1 MFTKTEETILNALTK
16 RYKYIFR
23 SPGGELRICESVDD
37 VDCYLPICEFNH
49 LFKDVKPGCEP
60 IRFRGPILDDTE
72 REYLK
77 AVFKPFHH
85 DIECVKK
92 IRYRDDQF
100 EFIEATMNDHEI
112 GMVFPDFEIAKM
124 YTGMNPDKAYTLEEL
139 GITYD

>member
-1 MFTKTEETILNALTK
+1 MSALPPK
-16 RYKYIFR
+16 YKYIRR
-23 SPGGELRICESVDD
+23 SQGGELIISVSENE
-37 VDCYLPICEFNH
+37 YYYMSIFNH
-49 LFKDVKPGCEP
+49 IFKDIKPGCEP

-139 GITYD
+139 DITYD